1 MPSSNGPARLREI
14 LAGDQCMV
22 ACSLFDPMSA
32 RIADELGFE
41 LGIMGGSVAALAV
54 LGAPDLILLSLTE
67 LAEQAR
73 RVCRAGRVGLIVDA
87 DLGYGNALSV
97 LRTVEELQAAGVAG
111 ISIED
116 TLLPRA
122 FGAGDRAQL
131 TSLEEGVGKM
141 LAAVAARAT
150 GAARGLGPMGI
161 FGRTS
166 AATVTGIDDAI
177 ARFAAYE
184 AAGVD
189 ALFLPGLDSRE
200 QLDRIAAA
208 TRLPLILAG
217 CSEKLADLAYLR
229 ERRVKVW
236 MAGHQAFNA
245 AVQGLVDAMKAVREG
260 ARPSEL
266 KNIAPGPLM
275 ARLTRAADYQAAT
288 RDYLG
293 G

>member
-1 MPSSNGPARLREI
+1 MPSINGPARLREI
-14 LAGDQCMV
+14 LAGDQCIV

-32 RIADELGFE
+32 RVADELGFD

-87 DLGYGNALSV
+87 DHGYGNALSV
-97 LRTVEELQAAGVAG
+97 MRTVEELQTAGVAG

-122 FGAGDRAQL
+122 FGAGEKAHL

-141 LAAVAARAT
+141 RAAVAAR
-150 GAARGLGPMGI
+150 GDGPMGI

-166 AATVTGIDDAI
+166 AATVTSVEDAV
-177 ARFAAYE
+177 ARFTAYE

-189 ALFLPGLDSRE
+189 ALFLPGLENRE
-200 QLDRIAAA
+200 QLDRISAA

-217 CSEKLADLAYLR
+217 CSEKLADNDYLAS
-229 ERRVKVW
+229 RRVKVW

-245 AVQGLVDAMKAVREG
+245 AVQGLFDAMRAVREG

-266 KNIAPGPLM
+266 KNIAPGPVM
-275 ARLTRAADYQAAT
+275 AKLTRAADYQAAT
-288 RDYLG
+288 RDFLG

>member
-14 LAGDQCMV
+14 LAGDQCVV

-32 RIADELGFE
+32 RVADELGFE

-87 DLGYGNALSV
+87 DHGYGNALSV
-97 LRTVEELQAAGVAG
+97 MRTVEELQVAGVAG

-122 FGAGDRAQL
+122 FGAGEKLQL
-131 TSLEEGVGKM
+131 TSLEEGLGKM
-141 LAAVAARAT
+141 RAAVAAR
-150 GAARGLGPMGI
+150 GDGPMAI

-166 AATVTGIDDAI
+166 AATVTGIDDAV
-177 ARFAAYE
+177 ARFVAYE
-184 AAGVD
+184 ASGVD

-208 TRLPLILAG
+208 TRLPLVLAG
-217 CSEKLADLAYLR
+217 CSEKLADLAYLK

-245 AVQGLVDAMKAVREG
+245 AVQGLYDAMKAVREG
-260 ARPSEL
+260 ARASEI
-266 KNIAPGPLM
+266 KGIAPAALM
-275 ARLTRAADYQAAT
+275 ARLTHAADYQLAT

>member
-14 LAGDQCMV
+14 LAGDQCVV

-87 DLGYGNALSV
+87 DHGYGNALSV
-97 LRTVEELQAAGVAG
+97 MRTALELQAAGVAG

-141 LAAVAARAT
+141 RAAVAAR
-150 GAARGLGPMGI
+150 GAGPMGI
-161 FGRTS
+161 YGRTS
-166 AATVTGIDDAI
+166 AATVTSIDDAI
-177 ARFAAYE
+177 ARFTAYE

-217 CSEKLADLAYLR
+217 CSEKLFDLAYLK
-229 ERRVKVW
+229 ECRVKVW

-266 KNIAPGPLM
+266 KNIAPSPLM
-275 ARLTRAADYQAAT
+275 AKLTRAADYQAAT

>member
-1 MPSSNGPARLREI
+1 MPPSNGPARLREI
-14 LAGDQCMV
+14 LAGDRCVV

-32 RIADELGFE
+32 RVADELGFE

-87 DLGYGNALSV
+87 DHGYGNALSV
-97 LRTVEELQAAGVAG
+97 MRTVEELQAAGVAG

-116 TLLPRA
+116 TRLPRA
-122 FGAGDRAQL
+122 YGAGEKAQL

-141 LAAVAARAT
+141 RAAVAAR
-150 GAARGLGPMGI
+150 GAGPMGI
-161 FGRTS
+161 FGRTG
-166 AATVTGIDDAI
+166 AATLTGVEDAV
-177 ARFAAYE
+177 ARFSAYE

-189 ALFLPGLDSRE
+189 ALFLPGLESRE

-217 CSEKLADLAYLR
+217 CSEKLADTAYLAS
-229 ERRVKVW
+229 RRVKVW

-245 AVQGLVDAMKAVREG
+245 AVQGLVDAMQAVRDG

-266 KNIAPGPLM
+266 KNIAPRGLM
-275 ARLTRAADYQAAT
+275 DTLTRAAQYQAAT

>member
-14 LAGDQCMV
+14 LAGDQCVV

-87 DLGYGNALSV
+87 DHGYGNALSV
-97 LRTVEELQAAGVAG
+97 MRTVLELQAAGVAG

-141 LAAVAARAT
+141 RAAVAAR
-150 GAARGLGPMGI
+150 GAGPMGI
-161 FGRTS
+161 YGRTS
-166 AATVTGIDDAI
+166 AATVTSIDDAI

-189 ALFLPGLDSRE
+189 ALFLPGIDSRE

-217 CSEKLADLAYLR
+217 CSEKLFDLAYLR

-245 AVQGLVDAMKAVREG
+245 AVQGLFDAMKAVREG
-260 ARPSEL
+260 ARASEL
-266 KNIAPGPLM
+266 KDIAPGPLM

>member
-14 LAGDQCMV
+14 LAGDQCVV

-41 LGIMGGSVAALAV
+41 IGVMGGSVAALAV
-54 LGAPDLILLSLTE
+54 LGAPDLILLSLSE

-87 DLGYGNALSV
+87 DHGYGNALSV
-97 LRTVEELQAAGVAG
+97 MRTVEELQAAGVAG

-122 FGAGDRAQL
+122 FGAGARAQL

-141 LAAVAARAT
+141 RAAVAAR
-150 GAARGLGPMGI
+150 GAGPMGI
-161 FGRTS
+161 YGRTS
-166 AATVTGIDDAI
+166 AATVTSIDDAG

-217 CSEKLADLAYLR
+217 CSEKLFDLAYLK

-245 AVQGLVDAMKAVREG
+245 AVQGLFDAMKAVREG
-260 ARPSEL
+260 ARASEL
-266 KNIAPGPLM
+266 RGIAP
-275 ARLTRAADYQAAT
+275 
-288 RDYLG
+288 
-293 G
+293 

>member
-1 MPSSNGPARLREI
+1 MPSSHGPARLREI
-14 LAGDQCMV
+14 LAGDQCVV

-32 RIADELGFE
+32 RVADELGFE

-87 DLGYGNALSV
+87 DHGYGNALSV
-97 LRTVEELQAAGVAG
+97 MRTVEELQAAGVAG

-122 FGAGDRAQL
+122 FGAGEKAQL

-141 LAAVAARAT
+141 RAAVAAR
-150 GAARGLGPMGI
+150 GAGPMGI

-166 AATVTGIDDAI
+166 AATLTGVEDAV
-177 ARFAAYE
+177 ARFSAYE

-189 ALFLPGLDSRE
+189 ALFLPGLETRE

-217 CSEKLADLAYLR
+217 CGEQLADNAYLAA
-229 ERRVKVW
+229 RRVKVW

-245 AVQGLVDAMKAVREG
+245 AVQGLYDAMQAVRDG

-266 KNIAPGPLM
+266 KNIAPRGLM
-275 ARLTRAADYQAAT
+275 ETLTRAAEYRTAT

>member
-1 MPSSNGPARLREI
+1 MASSNGPARLREI
-14 LAGDQCMV
+14 LAGDQCVV

-32 RIADELGFE
+32 RVADELGFE

-87 DLGYGNALSV
+87 DHGYGNALSV
-97 LRTVEELQAAGVAG
+97 MRTVLELQAAGVAG

-141 LAAVAARAT
+141 RAAVAAR
-150 GAARGLGPMGI
+150 GAGPMGI
-161 FGRTS
+161 YGRTS
-166 AATVTGIDDAI
+166 AATVTSIDDAI

-217 CSEKLADLAYLR
+217 CSEKLFDLAYLK

-245 AVQGLVDAMKAVREG
+245 AVQGLFDAMKAVREG
-260 ARPSEL
+260 ARASEL
-266 KNIAPGPLM
+266 KDIAPGSLM